1 MQPRPPLRRP
11 LLRHLD
17 NLLVTLLG
25 CVLMALAWLFLPLA
39 IRPLLAGALPVYL
52 GVLLPRCIGRRERLR
67 RVAEARQRS
76 IERWGFCSRDRNG
89 PWINYID
96 FPLVRQEPVFK
107 GRYFYSEWLVV
118 HDGRI
123 IINPGPASVDLAA
136 GTVSYDFGCQRT
148 YAWDGCSPKVPF
160 YWIATFGTPD
170 WWDHLEPV
178 QSLCNGQQKQR
189 LMFWPV
195 AHHAS
200 LVHDALYQFL
210 NVAPVTKSEADRL
223 FHRML
228 LEAGMPRPV
237 AFVYYL
243 AVVLGG
249 APDMRHVRNP
259 NSTLRCLT
267 PLDDGE
273 AGDAEAGDPPMRI
286 PALPEE
292 LPMQ

>member
-1 MQPRPPLRRP
+1 MQRRPPLHRP

-25 CVLMALAWLFLPLA
+25 SALVALAWLFLPLA
-39 IRPLLAGALPVYL
+39 IRPLLAGAVPVYL

-76 IERWGFCSRDRNG
+76 IEQWGFCSRDRSG

-96 FPLVRQEPVFK
+96 FPLVREDALFK
-107 GRYFYSEWLVV
+107 GRFFYSEWLVV

-123 IINPGPASVDLAA
+123 IINPGPAKVDLSA
-136 GTVSYDFGCQRT
+136 GTVSYDLGCQRT

-178 QSLCNGQQKQR
+178 QCLRHGKQTQR
-189 LMFWPV
+189 LMFWPL

-210 NVAPVTKSEADRL
+210 NVAPVTKAEADRL
-223 FHRML
+223 FQRML

-237 AFVYYL
+237 AWVYYL
-243 AVVLGG
+243 AVVVGG
-249 APDMRHVRNP
+249 ARDMRHVRNP
-259 NSTLRCLT
+259 NGVLRCLT
-267 PLDDGE
+267 PLP
-273 AGDAEAGDPPMRI
+273 GDQASQAHAESAPLRT
-286 PALPEE
+286 PALPAE

>member
-25 CVLMALAWLFLPLA
+25 CVLVALAWVFLPLA
-39 IRPLLAGALPVYL
+39 IRPLLLGAIPVYL

-76 IERWGFCSRDRNG
+76 IEQWGFCSRDRCG

-96 FPLVRQEPVFK
+96 FPLVREDAVFG
-107 GRYFYSEWLVV
+107 GRFFYSEWLVV

-123 IINPGPASVDLAA
+123 IINPGPANVDLIA
-136 GTVSYDFGCQRT
+136 GTVSYDLACQRT

-178 QSLCNGQQKQR
+178 QCLRHGQQKQR

-210 NVAPVTKSEADRL
+210 NVAPVTKAEADEL

-228 LEAGMPRPV
+228 LEAGMPRPL
-237 AFVYYL
+237 AWVYYR

-249 APDMRHVRNP
+249 ARDLRQARNP
-259 NSTLRCLT
+259 NGTLRCLT
-267 PLDDGE
+267 PLP
-273 AGDAEAGDPPMRI
+273 GDPTPPQVRT
-286 PALPEE
+286 PALPEK

>member
-1 MQPRPPLRRP
+1 MQRHPPLHRP

-25 CVLMALAWLFLPLA
+25 VALVALAWLFLDEA
-39 IRPLLAGALPVYL
+39 VRPLLLGAIPVYL

-67 RVAEARQRS
+67 RVQAARERS
-76 IERWGFCSRDRNG
+76 VRDWGFCSRDRNG

-96 FPLVRQEPVFK
+96 FPLVREDELFK
-107 GRYFYSEWLVV
+107 GRFFYSEWLVV

-123 IINPGPASVDLAA
+123 IINPGPAHIDLAA
-136 GTVSYDFGCQRT
+136 GTVDYDFDCTRT

-160 YWIATFGTPD
+160 YWVATLGTPD
-170 WWDHLEPV
+170 WWEHLETV
-178 QSLCNGQQKQR
+178 QCLRHGTQKER
-189 LMFWPV
+189 VVFWPV

-210 NVAPVTKSEADRL
+210 NVAPVTKSEADDL

-228 LEAGMPRPV
+228 REAGMPRIV
-237 AFVYYL
+237 AWVYRF
-243 AVVLGG
+243 AVVHGG
-249 APDMRHVRNP
+249 ARDMRHQSNP

-267 PLDDGE
+267 PLP
-273 AGDAEAGDPPMRI
+273 GDETSR
-286 PALPEE
+286 PASSSQRTLSAALQE
-292 LPMQ
+292 

>member
-1 MQPRPPLRRP
+1 MQRRPPLRRP
-11 LLRHLD
+11 LLRHLA

-25 CVLMALAWLFLPLA
+25 AALVALAWLFLPEA
-39 IRPLLAGALPVYL
+39 VRPLLAGAIPVYL

-67 RVAEARQRS
+67 RVSEARHRS
-76 IERWGFCSRDRNG
+76 IERWGFCSRDRSG

-96 FPLVRQEPVFK
+96 FPLVREDDVFK

-123 IINPGPASVDLAA
+123 IINPGPAQVDLTA
-136 GTVSYDFGCQRT
+136 GTVRYDFGCQRT

-178 QSLCNGQQKQR
+178 QCLQDGQQKQR

-210 NVAPVTKSEADRL
+210 NVAPVTKAEADRL

-228 LEAGMPRPV
+228 REAGMPRLV
-237 AFVYYL
+237 AWVYYL
-243 AVVLGG
+243 AVVVGG
-249 APDMRHVRNP
+249 AREMRHVRNP
-259 NSTLRCLT
+259 SSSLRCLT
-267 PLDDGE
+267 PLPGAPVSQAHPE
-273 AGDAEAGDPPMRI
+273 SPQVRT
-286 PALPEE
+286 PALPEK

>member
-1 MQPRPPLRRP
+1 MQRRPPLRRP

-17 NLLVTLLG
+17 NLVVTSLGVALV
-25 CVLMALAWLFLPLA
+25 ALAWLFLPLA
-39 IRPLLAGALPVYL
+39 VRPLLLGALPVYL

-67 RVAEARQRS
+67 RVAAARQRS
-76 IERWGFCSRDRNG
+76 IEQWGFCSRDRSG

-96 FPLVRQEPVFK
+96 FPLVREDATFK
-107 GRYFYSEWLVV
+107 GRFFYSEWLVV

-123 IINPGPASVDLAA
+123 IINPGPASVDLDA
-136 GTVSYDFGCQRT
+136 GTVSYDLSCQRT

-160 YWIATFGTPD
+160 YWIATLGTPD

-178 QSLCNGQQKQR
+178 QYLCRGQQKQR

-210 NVAPVTKSEADRL
+210 NVAPVTKAEADEL

-228 LEAGMPRPV
+228 LEAGMPRLV
-237 AFVYYL
+237 AWVYRF
-243 AVVLGG
+243 AVIHGG
-249 APDMRHVRNP
+249 AREMRRVRNP
-259 NSTLRCLT
+259 NSALRCLT
-267 PLDDGE
+267 PLP
-273 AGDAEAGDPPMRI
+273 GDPKSQAAQPQVRT
-286 PALPEE
+286 PALPEQ